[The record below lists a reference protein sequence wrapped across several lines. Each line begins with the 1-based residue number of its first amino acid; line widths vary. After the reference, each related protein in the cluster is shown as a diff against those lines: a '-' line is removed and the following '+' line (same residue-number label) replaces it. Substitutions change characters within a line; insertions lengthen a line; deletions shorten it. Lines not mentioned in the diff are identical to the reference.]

1 MSIPELERLI
11 DRWTSDPSFRSEVR
25 ADPEGAI
32 SRAGYDLDDTE
43 WAAVVETD
51 WSLPEAELRTRL
63 AHVSG
68 SPPA

>member
-1 MSIPELERLI
+1 VSIAELERLI
-11 DRWTSDPSFRSEVR
+11 DRWTTDPTFRREVR

-32 SRAGYDLDDTE
+32 SRAGYELDDTE
-43 WAAVVETD
+43 WAAVGETD

-63 AHVSG
+63 AQVSA